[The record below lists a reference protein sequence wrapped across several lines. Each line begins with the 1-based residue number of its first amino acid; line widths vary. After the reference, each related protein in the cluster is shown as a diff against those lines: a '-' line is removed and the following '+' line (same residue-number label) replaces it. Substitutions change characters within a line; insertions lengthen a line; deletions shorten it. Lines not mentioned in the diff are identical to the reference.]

1 LSHVGRGVAGI
12 APHLP
17 LSGRKRL
24 VTRPP
29 GRRKR
34 CCRHGFGHSQA
45 SPAGTPPGILLGFG
59 NLRQISSLLRGHRC
73 RCLRRAQA
81 ISYGLGCCVQDSGR
95 LHV

>member
-17 LSGRKRL
+17 LSQCKRL

-29 GRRKR
+29 GRRKG
-34 CCRHGFGHSQA
+34 CGCRWFGHSQA
-45 SPAGTPPGILLGFG
+45 PPAGAPPSILLVFG
-59 NLRQISSLLRGHRC
+59 NLRQISSLLRGYRC